1 MSHYLA
7 DMAVFGHVMGD
18 GTDWGTE
25 THHSDY
31 ENYVNTRTSSYNA
44 EFNVFLSFDGNLSL
58 ISAYNATIL
67 LAYDT
72 TFDNGSLTC
81 VWMDQNYDWDN
92 STFQNRAGASLN
104 LAVNYVT
111 DVLHTLY
118 SACHGT
124 VNDTTPPVANAG
136 QSKEVAVGSAVTFDA
151 GGSTD
156 DIGITS
162 YVWTFTDGTAKTL
175 TGVTANYTFTNLGTY
190 IITLNVTDTA
200 GNWDTDT
207 VTITIKDFTKPTANA
222 GPDQT
227 VNEDT
232 LVYFDGSNSTDNIGI
247 TSYTWKFTDGI
258 LRTLTG
264 MKQNYTFANPGIY
277 VATLNV
283 TDSAGNYNTG
293 TVTITVKDATAPV
306 ADAGLNKTA
315 QVNTEVSFD
324 ANGSSDNV
332 GITSYEWNFGD
343 GATATGATAT
353 YTYASPGTYTVT
365 LTVRDAAGNT
375 DTHQITV
382 TVREA
387 LPTWMIAIGIA
398 SLSTAIVTLLLR
410 RSR

>member
-1 MSHYLA
+1 MKKNINLNTKRGEKEKISLLTYMKFGLFLCLIFLLSSSALVSAWSNGGYSEDPSHPDYGTHDWIAQHALDWLPTEEKQYLLDSLATYLYGTELPDNGQAPDGIGDTSKHHVYFSSSGTLVDDSAAIRANATWTQALNYLLASNLTMAAKYAGIMSHYLA

-200 GNWDTDT
+200 GN
-207 VTITIKDFTKPTANA
+207 
-222 GPDQT
+222 
-227 VNEDT
+227 
-232 LVYFDGSNSTDNIGI
+232 
-247 TSYTWKFTDGI
+247 
-258 LRTLTG
+258 
-264 MKQNYTFANPGIY
+264 
-277 VATLNV
+277 
-283 TDSAGNYNTG
+283 
-293 TVTITVKDATAPV
+293 
-306 ADAGLNKTA
+306 
-315 QVNTEVSFD
+315 
-324 ANGSSDNV
+324 
-332 GITSYEWNFGD
+332 
-343 GATATGATAT
+343 
-353 YTYASPGTYTVT
+353 
-365 LTVRDAAGNT
+365 
-375 DTHQITV
+375 
-382 TVREA
+382 
-387 LPTWMIAIGIA
+387 
-398 SLSTAIVTLLLR
+398 
-410 RSR
+410 

>member
-1 MSHYLA
+1 
-7 DMAVFGHVMGD
+7 
-18 GTDWGTE
+18 
-25 THHSDY
+25 
-31 ENYVNTRTSSYNA
+31 
-44 EFNVFLSFDGNLSL
+44 
-58 ISAYNATIL
+58 
-67 LAYDT
+67 
-72 TFDNGSLTC
+72 
-81 VWMDQNYDWDN
+81 
-92 STFQNRAGASLN
+92 
-104 LAVNYVT
+104 
-111 DVLHTLY
+111 
-118 SACHGT
+118 
-124 VNDTTPPVANAG
+124 
-136 QSKEVAVGSAVTFDA
+136 
-151 GGSTD
+151 
-156 DIGITS
+156 
-162 YVWTFTDGTAKTL
+162 
-175 TGVTANYTFTNLGTY
+175 
-190 IITLNVTDTA
+190 
-200 GNWDTDT
+200 
-207 VTITIKDFTKPTANA
+207 
-222 GPDQT
+222 
-227 VNEDT
+227 
-232 LVYFDGSNSTDNIGI
+232 
-247 TSYTWKFTDGI
+247 
-258 LRTLTG
+258 